1 MKNLTTCLFLFVVVH
16 SFGATVTWDG
26 GAGTDNWGDA
36 SNWDSNALPGLFDD
50 VVIPFQENA
59 ILNISASIQSLT
71 LAGQNIFTT
80 NANSTLS
87 LSGSQNFAIEL
98 INISEIRNNGGIHI
112 SNFDGTGVKVN
123 AGSILRSTGELEIIT
138 ISNGHGIDNRGT
150 VEINSGYLL
159 IDEVVTS
166 GFQAILNDGSGDLVN
181 NARISINDING
192 VGIKNDGISN
202 MITNTDSLII
212 TNTVSNGIENFGD
225 FNNNANAVVLISH
238 VTVDHGILSSPTS
251 SSFGIFNHGRI
262 EISHTADDAIECRL
276 IVNSDSIIIDSISMG
291 HGIDLIDS
299 LYNSSSGGIIVSNIL
314 DNSKIGIYQSH
325 FAGEVD
331 NQGHI
336 EVSNC
341 EGKGIEIEGDMYN
354 SGLVFVHDCNDK
366 GFVNNTLLENLA
378 SGEIIVQNIHGTSS
392 EGFFNA
398 NFLGRVYNHGSID
411 ISLIHDTIGLI
422 NKAVFENYGVLN
434 ISETKDFG
442 LFNNRLMLNEG
453 TINIDQIDSV
463 GLENGKIGGAFIG
476 DFNQSG
482 SLKITSTTGSSFRN
496 TSIFEIDSCG
506 SMEVDGALEIFSDLV
521 NHGYLLQEYNGNN
534 FIIGGTLTNLGVYIE
549 RYGRTFN
556 EANFVN
562 TGMYIKGLSSP
573 ITCQEAIDSFYY
585 GPNSANITAQAN
597 VSSDENGVHLIGTAN
612 LASNQVNLNASSSGI
627 EAIYVQLTLPGNC
640 DYYAPI
646 YLSQI
651 LNCGGTTNQWIGN
664 ASNNWF
670 NTGNWSLNHVPLNTE
685 EVVIPS
691 GSTVIIENGSAAV
704 ARIIS
709 VDMNVDFT
717 IDGTIEIA
725 GN

>member
-366 GFVNNTLLENLA
+366 GFVNNTYYQEN
-378 SGEIIVQNIHGTSS
+378 
-392 EGFFNA
+392 
-398 NFLGRVYNHGSID
+398 
-411 ISLIHDTIGLI
+411 
-422 NKAVFENYGVLN
+422 
-434 ISETKDFG
+434 
-442 LFNNRLMLNEG
+442 
-453 TINIDQIDSV
+453 
-463 GLENGKIGGAFIG
+463 
-476 DFNQSG
+476 
-482 SLKITSTTGSSFRN
+482 
-496 TSIFEIDSCG
+496 
-506 SMEVDGALEIFSDLV
+506 
-521 NHGYLLQEYNGNN
+521 
-534 FIIGGTLTNLGVYIE
+534 
-549 RYGRTFN
+549 
-556 EANFVN
+556 
-562 TGMYIKGLSSP
+562 
-573 ITCQEAIDSFYY
+573 
-585 GPNSANITAQAN
+585 
-597 VSSDENGVHLIGTAN
+597 
-612 LASNQVNLNASSSGI
+612 
-627 EAIYVQLTLPGNC
+627 
-640 DYYAPI
+640 
-646 YLSQI
+646 
-651 LNCGGTTNQWIGN
+651 
-664 ASNNWF
+664 
-670 NTGNWSLNHVPLNTE
+670 
-685 EVVIPS
+685 
-691 GSTVIIENGSAAV
+691 
-704 ARIIS
+704 
-709 VDMNVDFT
+709 
-717 IDGTIEIA
+717 
-725 GN
+725 